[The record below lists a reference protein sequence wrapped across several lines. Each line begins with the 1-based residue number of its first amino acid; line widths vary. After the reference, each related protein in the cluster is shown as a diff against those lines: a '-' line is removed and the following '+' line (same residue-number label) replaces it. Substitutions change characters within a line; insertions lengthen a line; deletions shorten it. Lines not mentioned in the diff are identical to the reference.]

1 MYRYMCVHGVVA
13 SEHQDGWND
22 MALKMRI
29 LCTTYLMAGL
39 AESNVSFRYT
49 HANDKKGIVAV
60 YVLMPLMLSRRIL
73 LVDI

>member
-1 MYRYMCVHGVVA
+1 MP
-13 SEHQDGWND
+13 
-22 MALKMRI
+22 LKMRI

-39 AESNVSFRYT
+39 AESNVSFRYI